1 TGVHFMV
8 ISSVDHGCDSKKPS
22 KKHVKRELYS
32 TSTLQV
38 SSLSTLD
45 GILRRYAVSTSQGQ
59 RPRSSWVKKG
69 IYPVEALEES
79 PTHKDRGDGERPVN
93 ARVVQ
98 VVPLRCDSTP
108 CGDPIQDIFDEDTV
122 YDICDEDAV
131 DICNEDTVDICNE
144 AAGPDILNDAGDICN
159 EAAVRNIAN
168 ENAEDIW
175 KEDTAENIANED
187 IVYNI
192 TNEDTE
198 QHTSEKEDAAKE
210 PFILE
215 NDLIVESISDDE
227 D

>member
-1 TGVHFMV
+1 MGNLCSC
-8 ISSVDHGCDSKKPS
+8 IRGDSKKPS

-32 TSTLQV
+32 TSTV

-79 PTHKDRGDGERPVN
+79 PTHKDRGDGERLVN

-108 CGDPIQDIFDEDTV
+108 CGDPIQDISDEDTV

-215 NDLIVESISDDE
+215 NDLFLESISDDE
-227 D
+227 DL